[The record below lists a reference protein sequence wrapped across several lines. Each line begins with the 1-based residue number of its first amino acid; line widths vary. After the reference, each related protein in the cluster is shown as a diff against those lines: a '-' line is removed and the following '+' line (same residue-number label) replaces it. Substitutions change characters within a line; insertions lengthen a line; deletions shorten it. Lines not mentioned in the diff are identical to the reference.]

1 MPLNLRKSRLPHK
14 PAVYGFGLV
23 AVALALWL
31 EVVIAPIAPLLAL
44 TPLSLAAALT
54 AWYGGFTAGGV
65 ALLVAAAG
73 VDFLL
78 LEPGSFLSFGGWDR
92 ALAVGLYLASWL
104 VFSVLVERG
113 YRQGR
118 IDRETC
124 VNAERQARQANRISE
139 LTAALGQA
147 RTPAMVIEAALQEPL
162 HALGAEAGVVFLTGA
177 ETETGNPLEVA
188 RSVAFKLDDAEQL
201 KRLMGAARN
210 PVSDAIDRAAPV
222 ILDTRGKLHAEY
234 PELPADL
241 YPPQSCATVAVPF
254 VIGSRVVGVVRLDF
268 RRDRQFSAED
278 REYLYVLGKRAAQAL
293 DRTWQYETAQRAR
306 VEAESLRAR
315 ADQELAERQKV
326 ELALRAS
333 EGRYRA
339 LAARTSR
346 LHGLTAGLS
355 ESVTMHAVAQAIVHQ
370 GKIVVGATTGDV
382 TLLVENGTQ
391 FETLFSENAREQD
404 GAPNRFP
411 AETGYCATQAVQ
423 TGRGVFIGSFNEWQE
438 HYWRS
443 ASIAA
448 DGGFVSSATLPLMIE
463 GTPIGVLAFHFTVPV
478 NFDESYRALLLSVA
492 QHCAQALD
500 RARLYESAQRARADA
515 EAANRLKDE
524 FVSIVS
530 HELRTPLNAMLGWT
544 SMLQRGSLDPA
555 VAARALQSIH
565 DNATR
570 QTRLIDELLDF
581 SRIVGGRARLELEE
595 IDLRDLIR
603 GVVESMIPAAAAHGI
618 ELQLS
623 VIPAVTVIGDLRRL
637 EQVFFNLLG
646 NALKFTP
653 KNGRVT
659 IDTRLAGRSVE
670 IRVIDSG
677 VGIEPEFLP
686 YVFDRFRQADST
698 TTRSHGG
705 LGLGLSIARQLVE
718 AHKGT
723 IAVESEGRDR
733 GSSFIVRLPVAGV
746 RSERGADKLEAERAA
761 AAAPRLDG
769 IRILVVDDEPD
780 TREIMAHTLEG
791 CGATVTLA
799 GTASDAMTILEDQE
813 MDVLLADIAMP
824 GEDGYALIRRVRASG
839 EGRVA
844 TIPAAAVTA
853 HARDEEKRQAIS
865 AGFQMHLAKPFEPA
879 ELAQAVETLVRGTS
893 VVH

>member
-1 MPLNLRKSRLPHK
+1 MSPDLRNIGLFHK
-14 PAVYGFGLV
+14 PAVFGFGLV
-23 AVALALWL
+23 AVGLALWL
-31 EVVIAPIAPLLAL
+31 EMIAAPIAPLLAL
-44 TPLSLAAALT
+44 TPLSLAAALA

-65 ALLVAAAG
+65 TLLVAAAG
-73 VDFLL
+73 IDFLL
-78 LEPGSFLSFGGWDR
+78 LEPGSFLTFGGWDK
-92 ALAVGLYLASWL
+92 ALAIGLYLASWL

-118 IDRETC
+118 ANQGMRLD
-124 VNAERQARQANRISE
+124 AERIARQANRLSE

-147 RTPAMVIEAALQEPL
+147 RTPAAVMEASLQEPL
-162 HALGAEAGVVFLTGA
+162 HALGADAGLLLLTHG
-177 ETETGNPLEVA
+177 EGQDPELV
-188 RSVAFKLDDAEQL
+188 RSVAFRPADAETW
-201 KRLMGAARN
+201 KVAAGHRS
-210 PVSDAIDRAAPV
+210 PVSDAIGRGAPV
-222 ILDTRGKLHAEY
+222 ILETRAKLSAEY
-234 PELPADL
+234 PDLPAEL
-241 YPPQSCATVAVPF
+241 YPSTCRATAAVPL
-254 VIGSRVVGVVRLDF
+254 VIGSRVVAVVRLDF
-268 RRDRQFSAED
+268 RRDRQFSADD
-278 REYLYVLGKRAAQAL
+278 REYLFVLGPRAAQAL
-293 DRTWQYETAQRAR
+293 DRTWQYEAAQRAR

-315 ADQELAERQKV
+315 ADQELTDRQNI

-355 ESVTMHAVAQAIVHQ
+355 ESVTMQAVAQAVVHQ

-391 FETLFSENAREQD
+391 LETLFSETQRESDARRH
-404 GAPNRFP
+404 RFP
-411 AETGYCATQAVQ
+411 VESGFCATDAVQ
-423 TGRGVFIGSFNEWQE
+423 TGRPVFIGSFMEWQE
-438 HYWRS
+438 RYWRS

-448 DGGFVSSATLPLMIE
+448 DGGYVSSATLPLMVE

-478 NFDESYRALLLSVA
+478 NFDESYQALLISVA

-544 SMLQRGSLDPA
+544 SMLQRGSLEPT

-581 SRIVGGRARLELEE
+581 SRMIGGRARLDLEE

-603 GVVESMIPAAAAHGI
+603 GVVESMIPSAAAHGL

-623 VIPAVTVIGDLRRL
+623 VIPPVSVLADLRRL

-653 KNGRVT
+653 KGGRVE
-659 IDTRLAGRSVE
+659 IDARLVDRSVE
-670 IRVIDSG
+670 IRVIDTG

-686 YVFDRFRQADST
+686 HVFDRFRQADST
-698 TTRSHGG
+698 TTRNHGG

-718 AHKGT
+718 AHKGA
-723 IAVESEGRDR
+723 IAVESEGRGR
-733 GSSFIVRLPVAGV
+733 GSTFIVRLPVAGQ
-746 RSERGADKLEAERAA
+746 RPERPTGQPAADQRAQPSA
-761 AAAPRLDG
+761 PPPRLDG
-769 IRILVVDDEPD
+769 IRVLVVDDEPD
-780 TREIMAHTLEG
+780 TREIMAHFLEG

-799 GTASDAMTILEDQE
+799 GTAGDAIGILEGTE

-824 GEDGYALIRRVRASG
+824 GEDGFALIRRVRSSLEARIAS
-839 EGRVA
+839 
-844 TIPAAAVTA
+844 IPAAAVTA
-853 HARDEEKRQAIS
+853 HARDEEKRQAIA
-865 AGFQMHLAKPFEPA
+865 AGFQLHLAKPFEPA
-879 ELAQAVETLVRGTS
+879 QLARAVESLVRGDS